1 MSKWREAFEEF
12 MDSIYFTGFTQQLE
26 MEDNE
31 RYQWELS
38 TFLEWYE

>member
-12 MDSIYFTGFTQQLE
+12 MDNLYYKGFSKQLE
-26 MEDNE
+26 EEDNE
-31 RYQWELS
+31 RFQWELS